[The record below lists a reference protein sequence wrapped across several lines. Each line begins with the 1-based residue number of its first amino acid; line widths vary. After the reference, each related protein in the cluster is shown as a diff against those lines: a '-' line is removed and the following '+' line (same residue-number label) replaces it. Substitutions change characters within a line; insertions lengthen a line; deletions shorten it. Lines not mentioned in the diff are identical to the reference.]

1 MSQTLSESYWM
12 PNGTLCHQNEN
23 EVYVSILCGHLHNM
37 TERLR
42 LLPADLWDWTP
53 DVAAPTARILASHT
67 WQWLIC
73 DRQHILEPDALRHEL
88 IPDPPADPAAMCD
101 ELAEETARWKTLLL
115 SLTPEQF
122 DSPRCQ
128 FDYPGLN
135 VRWFVSHMIQN
146 SIYKH
151 GQFTTLFF
159 ALGLDGKEPYDAPFP
174 NPVYKELRN
183 GSLS

>member
-23 EVYVSILCGHLHNM
+23 EAYVSILCGHLHTM

-73 DRQHILEPDALRHEL
+73 DRQHILEPDALRHDL

-174 NPVYKELRN
+174 NPIYQELRD